1 MNRLADARGGGKQSP
16 VGRTKC
22 ENGAVARR
30 YRANS
35 HQELMKLNKCS
46 MQSGV
51 SFAVKRE
58 FARKI
63 ENLFASH
70 RETFA
75 GMNSS
80 INWQPVLEWN
90 LAKK

>member
-1 MNRLADARGGGKQSP
+1 MR

-30 YRANS
+30 RRVNS

-46 MQSGV
+46 MQSGI
-51 SFAVKRE
+51 SFALKLR

-63 ENLFASH
+63 DNLFASR

-75 GMNSS
+75 EMNSS

>member
-1 MNRLADARGGGKQSP
+1 MNRLEDARGGGKQMR

-22 ENGAVARR
+22 ENGAFARKR
-30 YRANS
+30 SANN
-35 HQELMKLNKCS
+35 HQELIELNKCS
-46 MQSGV
+46 MQSGI
-51 SFAVKRE
+51 SFGLKLE

-63 ENLFASH
+63 DNLFAPL

>member
-1 MNRLADARGGGKQSP
+1 
-16 VGRTKC
+16 
-22 ENGAVARR
+22 
-30 YRANS
+30 
-35 HQELMKLNKCS
+35 
-46 MQSGV
+46 MQSGI
-51 SFAVKRE
+51 SFALKLR

-63 ENLFASH
+63 DNLFASR